1 MKRTEAKNVGQI
13 IDDLLKKENLD
24 VALDEHRACALW
36 PQIVGDGINR
46 YTIKRYV
53 KDGVMTVHLSSASL
67 ANELMLNR
75 DLYSRAVSAVRQP
88 IESFFN
94 WLNEKTSIQRA
105 HYVRSTDG
113 LVVHVMG
120 SIAIAFTYL
129 IFNC

>member
-1 MKRTEAKNVGQI
+1 MKRTEAKNIGQI
-13 IDDLLKKENLD
+13 INDLLRKENLD

-75 DLYSRAVSAVRQP
+75 DRIIKL
-88 IESFFN
+88 I
-94 WLNEKTSIQRA
+94 NE
-105 HYVRSTDG
+105 
-113 LVVHVMG
+113 
-120 SIAIAFTYL
+120 AIGRDIIREI
-129 IFNC
+129 IFK